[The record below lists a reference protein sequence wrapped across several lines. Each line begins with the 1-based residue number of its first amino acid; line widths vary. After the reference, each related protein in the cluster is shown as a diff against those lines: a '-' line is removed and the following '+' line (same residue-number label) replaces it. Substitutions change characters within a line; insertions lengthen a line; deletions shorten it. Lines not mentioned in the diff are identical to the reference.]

1 MQLSPPVLSRRA
13 RLLLSGALACI
24 AFAIL
29 GYHPYAEDGGIYL
42 TALLQRLHPELYPH
56 SHAFAAA
63 HLHYSGYIWLL
74 TGIAK
79 VAAGHV
85 AWLMLCVHV
94 ASLFACVYA
103 VSGIAIRSFSTR
115 AESVF
120 AMATMAV
127 GMSLPVAGTALYIA
141 DPYVTARSI
150 STPLLLVALTAVL
163 DKRWVRAA
171 VLVAIAVLLHPLM
184 ALWGTFFLIAAVVA
198 EMRPGARA
206 LMWFVLAS
214 IAALAAVRLVSPEES
229 LLAQMLAHS
238 RSYWYLAN
246 WEWYEWVGVVAPPVL
261 LMALYR
267 WEIIYGSRLQRSWF
281 SALSKPRALPW
292 AGMERAV
299 GPEGRVYGCEE
310 DVLVR
315 AVVAIFVLSGAASL
329 LLVHPASAHLLLARM
344 QPLRML
350 HFAYVVFLVLLGGK
364 IGAFVRDARSLR
376 AVPVLGG
383 LAIAACALFLMQR
396 SLYESSDHIELPNR
410 VPRNAWQQAFL
421 WVREHTPGDAVVAM
435 DAHYIS
441 APGEDA
447 QSFRATAQR
456 SSLPD
461 WSKDGGVASVFVAL
475 APEWQRGERAQE
487 GLDRMDDAAR
497 LVQLRGSGADWIVLS
512 ADARTGLVC
521 PYRNPV
527 AKVCELPGGY

>member
-1 MQLSPPVLSRRA
+1 MPLSPPVLSRRA
-13 RLLLSGALACI
+13 RLLLSGALTCI
-24 AFAIL
+24 AFLIL

-56 SHAFAAA
+56 AHAFAAA

-74 TGIAK
+74 VAIAK
-79 VAAGHV
+79 IAGGHV

-103 VSGIAIRSFSTR
+103 VSGIGIRCFATS

-120 AMATMAV
+120 AMATVAV

-150 STPLLLVALTAVL
+150 STPLLLIALIAVL
-163 DKRWVRAA
+163 DKRWLRAA
-171 VLVAIAVLLHPLM
+171 VLVAVALLLHPLM
-184 ALWGTFFLIAAVVA
+184 ALWGTFFLIAVAIA
-198 EMRPGARA
+198 EMRPRG
-206 LMWFVLAS
+206 LVWFVFVS
-214 IAALAAVRLVSPEES
+214 IAALAVVRLVSPQES
-229 LLAQMLAHS
+229 LLAQTLAHS

-246 WEWYEWVGVVAPPVL
+246 WAWYEWVGAVAPPVL

-267 WEIIYGSRLQRSWF
+267 RQSS
-281 SALSKPRALPW
+281 
-292 AGMERAV
+292 
-299 GPEGRVYGCEE
+299 
-310 DVLVR
+310 VLVR
-315 AVVAIFVLSGAASL
+315 AAVTIFILSGAASL

-350 HFAYVVFLVLLGGK
+350 HFAYVVFLVLLGAK
-364 IGAFVRDARSLR
+364 IGAFVRDMRSLR
-376 AVPVLGG
+376 IVPALSG

-396 SLYESSDHIELPNR
+396 SLYGFSDHLEFPNR
-410 VPRNAWQQAFL
+410 APRNAWQQAFL
-421 WVREHTPGDAVVAM
+421 WVREHTPVDAVVAM
-435 DAHYIS
+435 DARYIS

-447 QSFRATAQR
+447 QSFRAMAQR

-487 GLDRMDDAAR
+487 GLDRLDDAAR
-497 LVQLRGSGADWIVLS
+497 LAQLRGTGATWIVLL
-512 ADARTGLVC
+512 ADARTRFVC
-521 PYRNPV
+521 PYRNGV
-527 AKVCELPGGY
+527 VKVCALPVIY